1 MPIQSTG
8 RVGLR
13 SGTIVELFEP
23 EPVLHLLAAIN
34 AAILVGAS
42 TLFLT
47 PTSSN
52 HSLLFIIG
60 RSHLIRWADT
70 YPHRSILWRLTSIGI
85 HCILFCV
92 CAYIFLSRRLVKP
105 FIIGSAIIMFALSTA
120 DVAISLGLLV
130 GGLRSPFEDETHL
143 ITCRYP
149 KNPIFVANK

>member
-13 SGTIVELFEP
+13 SETIVELFEP

-60 RSHLIRWADT
+60 RSHLIR
-70 YPHRSILWRLTSIGI
+70 
-85 HCILFCV
+85 
-92 CAYIFLSRRLVKP
+92 
-105 FIIGSAIIMFALSTA
+105 
-120 DVAISLGLLV
+120 
-130 GGLRSPFEDETHL
+130 
-143 ITCRYP
+143 
-149 KNPIFVANK
+149 